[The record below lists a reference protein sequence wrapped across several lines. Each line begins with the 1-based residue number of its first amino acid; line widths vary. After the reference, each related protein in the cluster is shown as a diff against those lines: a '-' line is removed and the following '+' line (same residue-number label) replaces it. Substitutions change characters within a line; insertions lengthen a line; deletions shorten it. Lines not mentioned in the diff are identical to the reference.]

1 MKKPKKTLKV
11 LQKTVK
17 GDRDGLEPGLTDQV
31 NEFTP
36 DEAMALQMM
45 AGRQKK
51 STAESDEDFADDG
64 AEEEHL
70 DSDNDDEDKRRS
82 ITYEMSKNKGLMP
95 KRSKLQR
102 NPRVKHRVK
111 YQKAKVRRK
120 GQVREVRTEVKKY
133 AGEMSGINK
142 RVKKG
147 IKLA

>member
-1 MKKPKKTLKV
+1 MKL
-11 LQKTVK
+11 LQKN
-17 GDRDGLEPGLTDQV
+17 GHGEEDGLEPGLADRI

-45 AGRQKK
+45 ASRQKK
-51 STAESDEDFADDG
+51 AAAESDEDYVDDDG
-64 AEEEHL
+64 GEEEHL
-70 DSDNDDEDKRRS
+70 GGDDDDEEKRRS
-82 ITYEMSKNKGLMP
+82 ITYEMSKNKGLAP
-95 KRSKLQR
+95 KRSKLMR